1 LGRGWI
7 VDELQ
12 EQMGQRLWSQLGLV
26 WEILA
31 KAAAAK
37 LVDVQDSAE
46 QDLISLSL
54 ALAKLERNLL
64 AGIEEYQRAAR

>member
-26 WEILA
+26 WERLA